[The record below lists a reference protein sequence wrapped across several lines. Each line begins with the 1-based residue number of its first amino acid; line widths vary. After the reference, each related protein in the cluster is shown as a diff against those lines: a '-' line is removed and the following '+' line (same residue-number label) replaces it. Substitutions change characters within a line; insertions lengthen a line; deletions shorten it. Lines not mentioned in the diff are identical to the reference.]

1 LIRGHTVSLQEGLAA
16 ARASLLAIPMAEPET
31 EPHSTTVLGAAAL
44 LDILGDCSFGATVL
58 DVGAGTGTLAALAR
72 RAGARRAVGIE
83 HESALVEAG
92 RNLYPEIELVLGD
105 ATAGLPSG
113 RFDIVI
119 ANLPG
124 PLLERLVRE
133 LVATARQAVV
143 VTGVR
148 LVQGPW
154 LRRALERA
162 GLRDVRASAHNGW
175 CAYRG
180 LI

>member
-1 LIRGHTVSLQEGLAA
+1 LLPAHPVSFEKGLAA
-16 ARASLLAIPMAEPET
+16 ARASLHLAAEI
-31 EPHSTTVLGAAAL
+31 EPHSTTVLAAAAL
-44 LDILGDCSFGATVL
+44 LDILGECSFGPIVL

-83 HESALVEAG
+83 RESALVEVG
-92 RNLYPEIELVLGD
+92 RNLYPEVELVLGD

-113 RFDIVI
+113 PFDVVV

-124 PLLERLVRE
+124 PLLERLVPD
-133 LVATARQAVV
+133 LVASARLAVV
-143 VTGVR
+143 MTGVR
-148 LVQGPW
+148 LVQGPS

-162 GLRDVRASAHNGW
+162 GLRDVRASAWNGW

-180 LI
+180 VL